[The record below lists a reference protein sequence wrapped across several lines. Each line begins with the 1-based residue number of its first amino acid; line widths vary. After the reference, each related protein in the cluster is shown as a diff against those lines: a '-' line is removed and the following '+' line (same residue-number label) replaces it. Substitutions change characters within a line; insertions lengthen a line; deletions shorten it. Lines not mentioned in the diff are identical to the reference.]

1 MFINL
6 IIDSGHG
13 CGTKKKQQWEPGC
26 LRQAYTLFVQAY
38 SLLYHAA
45 SNTFYRF
52 FFLAN
57 QTG

>member
-13 CGTKKKQQWEPGC
+13 CGTKKKQQWEQPP
-26 LRQAYTLFVQAY
+26 RQAYTLFVQAY

-52 FFLAN
+52 FLAN